1 MQDVIDAYQEY
12 ANKAEKMVI
21 ACGDDPYTRMLDV
34 NKPLFFYGIGEDND
48 IVAKNVEY
56 TSKGT
61 TFDVFV
67 EENYYGHFDLPIFG
81 KHMVLN
87 ALAVIGLCYY
97 ERFDA
102 KEVARNIKSF
112 NGASRRFTEEF
123 IGSNVIVDDY
133 AHHPQEVKMTIKAA
147 KQKYPDKKIVAVFQ
161 PHTFS
166 RTLEFTDELANV
178 LNNADATYVLNIFP
192 AREKQE
198 DYPNVKSQNIV
209 DKLNNGS
216 IITDE
221 TWDLLKEYK
230 ENTVVLFMSPKEI
243 HNIMNS
249 YKEYLKEL

>member
-1 MQDVIDAYQEY
+1 
-12 ANKAEKMVI
+12 
-21 ACGDDPYTRMLDV
+21 MLDV

>member
-1 MQDVIDAYQEY
+1 MKKQDNWGVGGSIFLTIVFAGMAIFSYQSDPSGY
-12 ANKAEKMVI
+12 PI
-21 ACGDDPYTRMLDV
+21 AFIP
-34 NKPLFFYGIGEDND
+34 GIGVLVG
-48 IVAKNVEY
+48 IV
-56 TSKGT
+56 
-61 TFDVFV
+61 
-67 EENYYGHFDLPIFG
+67 
-81 KHMVLN
+81 
-87 ALAVIGLCYY
+87 
-97 ERFDA
+97 
-102 KEVARNIKSF
+102 
-112 NGASRRFTEEF
+112 
-123 IGSNVIVDDY
+123 
-133 AHHPQEVKMTIKAA
+133 MTIKAA